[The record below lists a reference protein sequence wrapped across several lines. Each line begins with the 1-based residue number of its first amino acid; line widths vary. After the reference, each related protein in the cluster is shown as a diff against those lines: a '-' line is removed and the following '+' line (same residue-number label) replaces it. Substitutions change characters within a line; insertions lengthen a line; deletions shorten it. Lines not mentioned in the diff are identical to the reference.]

1 MAEII
6 AFHSGQPLDKVER
19 DIDRDFF
26 MTAEEAKHYGLID
39 EIIVPTR
46 GLCAPRSPED
56 RNDDL
61 ITAATGRVAS

>member
-26 MTAEEAKHYGLID
+26 MTAEEAKAYGIVD
-39 EIIVPTR
+39 GIIAPAR
-46 GLCAPRSPED
+46 GLCAPDTRAHAGSEG
-56 RNDDL
+56 
-61 ITAATGRVAS
+61 T